1 MYADTIHANSDKFS
15 LLLQLFDYSNGYIFS
30 NVWADVGRIIVDIM
44 QKANIEADDYTK
56 TILYRLSKEEAMNF
70 DVQ

>member
-1 MYADTIHANSDKFS
+1 MYADTIDTNSDKLS
-15 LLLQLFDYSNGYIFS
+15 RLLQLFDYSSGYIFS
-30 NVWADVGRIIVDIM
+30 NVRADVGCIIVDIM

-56 TILYRLSKEEAMNF
+56 TILYRLPKEQAMNF